1 MWFLRRKVAPF
12 YVLSRP
18 AFNMLSR
25 HDQRQHLAS
34 IVAEPVAAQCTLA
47 RLASFERKSA
57 SAASAVISL
66 MPESEGDDGPN
77 AVLTGEIGC
86 VVGEGEDQIK
96 HEFKHGRIVMFTTLS
111 TLQQTVVRSSFF

>member
-1 MWFLRRKVAPF
+1 MSSL
-12 YVLSRP
+12 VLHSICC
-18 AFNMLSR
+18 

-34 IVAEPVAAQCTLA
+34 VVAEPVAAQCTLA

-66 MPESEGDDGPN
+66 MPESERDDGPN

-86 VVGEGEDQIK
+86 GVGEGENQVK
-96 HEFKHGRIVMFTTLS
+96 REFKDGRIVLFTTLS
-111 TLQQTVVRSSFF
+111 TLQQTVLRSSFF